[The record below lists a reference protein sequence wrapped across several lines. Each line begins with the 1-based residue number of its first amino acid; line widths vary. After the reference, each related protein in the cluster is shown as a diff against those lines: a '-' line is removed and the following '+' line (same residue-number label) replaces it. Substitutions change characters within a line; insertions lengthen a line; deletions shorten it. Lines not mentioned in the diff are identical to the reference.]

1 MSYNAECS
9 CVTCVN
15 DAEACTRL
23 LVATHGIDVN
33 AQDDNGKTPLHVATE
48 HQLSRCVEILISSGA
63 DVCLRS
69 DSGEEPVSLLL
80 IDLFGSS
87 LILLKQS

>member
-1 MSYNAECS
+1 MQFIFTFTPECS

-33 AQDDNGKTPLHVATE
+33 AQDDMGNTPLHVAID
-48 HQLSRCVEILISSGA
+48 HQLARCVEILISAGA
-63 DVCLRS
+63 DVCLRLVFTNYYRNQFS
-69 DSGEEPVSLLL
+69 
-80 IDLFGSS
+80 
-87 LILLKQS
+87 